1 MAGVYKR
8 SRRDRSGIPCIFP
21 SNQGNWHF
29 RDEFARD
36 CLLQRRVN
44 CELGT
49 GATSLAGGR
58 PAVDETKSG
67 FVFAS
72 KAERTKL
79 PHLPIGAEVNVTGR
93 AAAGLLELAEMQ
105 REAELLYVRECWV
118 AL

>member
-1 MAGVYKR
+1 MGDGTASSKTGA
-8 SRRDRSGIPCIFP
+8 DLL
-21 SNQGNWHF
+21 GNRKF
-29 RDEFARD
+29 ESIS
-36 CLLQRRVN
+36 LQRRVN

-79 PHLPIGAEVNVTGR
+79 PHLPIGAEVNVTGH